1 MKKDDCIFCKIANNE
16 IPSATIYEN
25 SDFRVILDIAPASVG
40 HALII
45 TKEHYNDIYDMDA
58 DTAAKLFSLG
68 TAVARALKDQLQ
80 CDGLNIIQNN
90 GEAAGQTVRHFHMH
104 LIPRYIGD
112 QVNFSWDPK
121 ESDSIELAE
130 LAKLIRKRI

>member
-1 MKKDDCIFCKIANNE
+1 M
-16 IPSATIYEN
+16 SN
-25 SDFRVILDIAPASVG
+25 SR
-40 HALII
+40 
-45 TKEHYNDIYDMDA
+45 DA

-130 LAKLIRKRI
+130 LAMLIRKRI